1 MKEIRFLDLFAG
13 ISGIRIGFETACA
26 RYGLTPACVFTSEIK
41 PDAVTVHQQNYP
53 KEEVAGDITQI
64 AAGDIPDCDFLL
76 AGFPCQ
82 AFSMAGKR
90 LGFLDT
96 RGTLFFEVERILR
109 AKNPFG
115 FLLENVEG
123 LVHHDQ
129 EHRGDPTGRTLATIL
144 ARLDDAGYQVAWRV
158 LNAKDFG
165 VPQNRKRIYI
175 VGTREKTPDLDGFIP
190 QKVVLGDI
198 LEHGLPVST
207 SPFVRKLL
215 AHYRPNELCGKAVKD
230 KRGGRNNIH
239 SWDIDLKGPV
249 STTQRNL
256 LNRMVTERR
265 RKKWASVYGI
275 DWMDGMPL
283 TLEMI
288 RTFFDAD
295 NLEEMLDDLVKKGYL
310 VLEHPKRRVGH
321 SRIRDENLPR
331 GYNIVAG
338 KMSFEVSEVLNPS
351 ATAPTLT
358 AMDMQHLFVRD
369 GDGIRS
375 LTLRE
380 GLRLFGYPETM
391 RFNVPLQDGYNL
403 LGNTVVVPVI
413 AAVAGRLLDVWQEY
427 YGKESQS

>member
-1 MKEIRFLDLFAG
+1 M
-13 ISGIRIGFETACA
+13 
-26 RYGLTPACVFTSEIK
+26 
-41 PDAVTVHQQNYP
+41 
-53 KEEVAGDITQI
+53 
-64 AAGDIPDCDFLL
+64 
-76 AGFPCQ
+76 
-82 AFSMAGKR
+82 
-90 LGFLDT
+90 
-96 RGTLFFEVERILR
+96 
-109 AKNPFG
+109 
-115 FLLENVEG
+115 
-123 LVHHDQ
+123 
-129 EHRGDPTGRTLATIL
+129 
-144 ARLDDAGYQVAWRV
+144 
-158 LNAKDFG
+158 
-165 VPQNRKRIYI
+165 
-175 VGTREKTPDLDGFIP
+175 
-190 QKVVLGDI
+190 
-198 LEHGLPVST
+198 ST

-215 AHYRPNELCGKAVKD
+215 AHYRPDELCGKAVKD

-375 LTLRE
+375 LALRE
-380 GLRLFGYPETM
+380 GLRLCGYPETM
-391 RFNVPLQDGYNL
+391 RFNVPLQDGYDL

-413 AAVAGRLLDVWQEY
+413 AAVAGRVLDVWQEY